1 MKRRI
6 LRFGLFA
13 VCLFS
18 FSTLFAQMQV
28 ERLDRG
34 IVAARK
40 GQGFFVSWRLLA
52 GEDYS
57 TGFNVYRGAQKL
69 NAEPLTQVTSYY
81 DSIAPAGSAY
91 FVKAIVKSV
100 EIDENTN
107 SVLANNSAGA
117 NAAYLSVA
125 VTPPAGGVTPPYT
138 VTNNKVVENYPSG
151 QTYSYKISDS
161 SAGDL
166 DGDGS
171 FDLVLK
177 WDPSNAR
184 DNAHGG
190 ITGNVYLDGLKL
202 DGTRLWRIDLG
213 PNIRAGAHYTQ
224 FLVYDF
230 DGNGK
235 AEIMVKTAPGT
246 KDASGNFL
254 NKGPAQ
260 SANHSAFYRNSW
272 GYILS
277 GPEYLTVFDGETGL
291 ELETA
296 DYWPLRGVVSKAT
309 WGDDYGNR
317 VDRFNAAVA
326 YVDGQRP
333 SAIFQ
338 RGYYTRLTMAAWDWR
353 DGKLTRRWTFDS
365 NTSGN
370 GAYYG
375 QGNHSIHVI
384 DANGDGLHDLVTG
397 SSVISGTGT
406 GLNTSGVGHGDACH
420 VTYMKKG
427 DTRPMIFMPHEN
439 SPYGMSL
446 RYADSSGLSWRHNG
460 TGDTGRGC
468 AAQLDPAKP
477 GFHFWAAG
485 MSLTDLNGK
494 VVGSA
499 PSSCNFVIWWDGN
512 LSRELMNSNAVT
524 RWSIAT
530 NSGTNLFTGTGASSI
545 NGSKSTPVLQADIL
559 GDWREE
565 VILARTDNKALM
577 VYTTTMPT
585 SHRLYTFMHDPVY
598 RVAVS
603 WQNSSYNQPPHP
615 GFYVASDMD
624 FPPPAPN
631 VYALEGHYRGNGLIV
646 KNLMVNDLV
655 NAPKWTIGQN
665 LQLKTSVF
673 GNLSVFAQNLPDDL
687 LGAEWIKT
695 STESKAFV
703 QKEVLAS
710 FSVSADAF
718 VSVLHQEDVAIV
730 PAWLSTYTKKE
741 EKVVV
746 SSAISAAKT
755 MAIYEKKFLAGEKVV
770 LGANSTD
777 ENTDYQM
784 YFVVVRNAGGSSDE
798 VFESN
803 KVALN
808 VYPQPA
814 NSWAMVEY
822 ELENREMVQL
832 GLYDATGKLVKVVGQ
847 GIGNKGKN
855 SVSFDASAL
864 TPGIYLLRLESK
876 QFSASQ
882 KIVIKR

>member
-1 MKRRI
+1 MRRMSFRI
-6 LRFGLFA
+6 CIA
-13 VCLFS
+13 IICLFS
-18 FSTLFAQMQV
+18 FSSLFAQMQV

-34 IVAARK
+34 TVAARK
-40 GQGFFVSWRLLA
+40 AQGNYVSWRLLA
-52 GEDYS
+52 GEDYTTS
-57 TGFNVYRGAQKL
+57 FNLYRGALKL
-69 NAEPLTQVTSYY
+69 NSEPLTQVTSYY

-91 FVKAIVKSV
+91 YVKAIVRGV
-100 EIDENTN
+100 EIDDKT
-107 SVLANNSAGA
+107 STVLANSSAGA

-125 VTPPAGGVTPPYT
+125 VTPPAGGITPPYT
-138 VTNNKVVENYPSG
+138 VTNNGTVENYPSG
-151 QTYSYKISDS
+151 QSYSYKINDG

-166 DGDGS
+166 DGDGRY
-171 FDLVLK
+171 DLVIK

-190 ITGNVYLDGLKL
+190 ITGNVYLEGLTL

-254 NKGPAQ
+254 SKGPAQ
-260 SANHSAFYRNSW
+260 SANHSMLYRNSW

-326 YVDGQRP
+326 YVDGKRP

-353 DGKLTRRWTFDS
+353 EGKLTRRWTFDS
-365 NTSGN
+365 NNSGN

-397 SSVISGTGT
+397 SSVISGTGA

-427 DTRPMIFMPHEN
+427 DSRPMIFMPHEN

-446 RYADSSGLSWRHNG
+446 RYAYSKDLLWRKNG

-468 AAQLDPAKP
+468 AAELDPTKP

-485 MSLTDLNGK
+485 MGLADLYGEI
-494 VVGSA
+494 VGSA

-512 LSRELMNSNAVT
+512 LSRELMNSNSVT
-524 RWSIAT
+524 RWSIAS
-530 NSGTNLFTGTGASSI
+530 NSGTNLFTGSGATSI
-545 NGSKSTPVLQADIL
+545 NGTKSTPVLQADIL

-565 VILARTDNKALM
+565 VILARTDNKALL
-577 VYTTTMPT
+577 VYTTSMPT
-585 SHRLYTFMHDPVY
+585 NHRLYTFMHDPVY

-603 WQNSSYNQPPHP
+603 CQNSSYNQPPHP

-624 FPPPAPN
+624 FPPSAPN
-631 VYALEGHYRGNGLIV
+631 VAPLAGLYRGNGNLV
-646 KNLMVNDLV
+646 SHLMVNDLQ
-655 NAPKWTIGQN
+655 NAQKWFISSD
-665 LQLKTSVF
+665 LQKSKSLYGDVTLLAS
-673 GNLSVFAQNLPDDL
+673 AIPDIL
-687 LGAEWIKT
+687 LGQEWIKT
-695 STESKAFV
+695 STESKSWVKGDTLATF
-703 QKEVLAS
+703 KVLSEA
-710 FSVSADAF
+710 
-718 VSVLHQEDVAIV
+718 
-730 PAWLSTYTKKE
+730 
-741 EKVVV
+741 VV
-746 SSAISAAKT
+746 SIFHHDEVTVKPDWLRPYTPTGDKIIVSSPISPARSLSL
-755 MAIYEKKFLAGEKVV
+755 YEKIFKAGELVA
-770 LGANSTD
+770 LGPNSTD
-777 ENTDYQM
+777 SNPDGQM
-784 YFVVVRNAGGSSDE
+784 YFVVVRKANGSSTE
-798 VFESN
+798 KLNTLEL
-803 KVALN
+803 ALV

-814 NSWAMVEY
+814 SSWARVEY
-822 ELENREMVQL
+822 ELEKKEPVQL
-832 GLYDATGKLVKVVGQ
+832 GLYDLTGKLVMNIEQ
-847 GIGNKGKN
+847 AIGNEGKN
-855 SVSFDASAL
+855 SVDFETSSL

-876 QFSASQ
+876 QFTASQ